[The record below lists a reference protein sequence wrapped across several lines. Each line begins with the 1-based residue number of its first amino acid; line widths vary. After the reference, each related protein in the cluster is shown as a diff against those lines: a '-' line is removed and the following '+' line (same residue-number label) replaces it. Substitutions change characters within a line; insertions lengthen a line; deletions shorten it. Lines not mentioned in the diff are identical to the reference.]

1 MVWYCPPL
9 NLFNWNN
16 LWKWKEMS
24 HPDQIFGDRTYAQH
38 GDDIVIRAIF
48 TSLGINTPSYLDIG
62 AHHPENISNTK
73 LFYDNGSRGIN
84 VEANPELHK
93 LFVEQRPEDV
103 NLNVGV
109 GTKSGFQDFYM
120 IDSQSGRNTFV
131 KEVAENFVRD
141 YPEFSI
147 TEVKQIPV
155 FTIEQVLHHR
165 AIPDFLSIDI
175 EGMDYDVLASIDYRR
190 YPFKVICVEI
200 QPYSEEDIRTLMF
213 NVGYASVIR
222 CGSNLIFID
231 KNLAHRVK

>member
-1 MVWYCPPL
+1 MA
-9 NLFNWNN
+9 
-16 LWKWKEMS
+16 
-24 HPDQIFGDRTYAQH
+24 HPDQLFGDKTYAQH
-38 GDDIVIRAIF
+38 GDDIVIRVLF
-48 TSLGINTPSYLDIG
+48 NSLGINTPSYLDVG
-62 AHHPENISNTK
+62 AHHPETISNTK
-73 LFYDNGSRGIN
+73 LFYDTGSRGIN

-93 LFVEQRPEDV
+93 LFVAQRPGDV

-120 IDSQSGRNTFV
+120 IDSHSGRNTFV
-131 KEVAENFVRD
+131 KKIAEEFVRD

-155 FTIEQVLHHR
+155 FTIEQVLQHR
-165 AIPDFLSIDI
+165 TIPDFLSIDI
-175 EGMDYDVLASIDYRR
+175 EGLDYDVLASIDYRR

-213 NVGYASVIR
+213 NVGYATVIR